1 MSAPMPRS
9 TLKKPKK
16 LPAETQPVPRPKND
30 RHGQSSS
37 SSIPQDPGDSPGSP
51 PEASTV
57 KTSNQPKSGTKKIQQ
72 RVDDDD
78 SVFPMK
84 SRLGNFLLIY
94 IWNFHVLSHLLI
106 IYICKLHWNWQ
117 VKARKKTSNE
127 TIGMFIIFIYYF
139 WYLVLY
145 NVIINIFREKGYCW
159 GFSYERRSRK
169 DEGRRNCFWV
179 KV

>member
-16 LPAETQPVPRPKND
+16 LPAETQPAETQPAETQPVPRPKND

-72 RVDDDD
+72 RVDDED

-84 SRLGNFLLIY
+84 SRLGNFLLI
-94 IWNFHVLSHLLI
+94 
-106 IYICKLHWNWQ
+106 LHMKFPCLKSFTN
-117 VKARKKTSNE
+117 
-127 TIGMFIIFIYYF
+127 
-139 WYLVLY
+139 YLHM
-145 NVIINIFREKGYCW
+145 
-159 GFSYERRSRK
+159 
-169 DEGRRNCFWV
+169 
-179 KV
+179 